1 LTDALRS
8 VGEPAHASPEPRD
21 VARLFGRFERALA
34 MGIGLLLAAAAVLA
48 LAGATAL
55 VWDGFVH
62 WPQMRSPFGIV
73 DRLLFVLMVLEILH
87 TVRSSLQSHELA
99 AEPFLVVAMI
109 AAIRRI
115 LVVTLETSDKSPE
128 SQAVAITALSFDHAM
143 IELGILAATILVLSI
158 AIYLLRRAR
167 MAHHPD

>member
-1 LTDALRS
+1 
-8 VGEPAHASPEPRD
+8 
-21 VARLFGRFERALA
+21 
-34 MGIGLLLAAAAVLA
+34 
-48 LAGATAL
+48 
-55 VWDGFVH
+55 
-62 WPQMRSPFGIV
+62 
-73 DRLLFVLMVLEILH
+73 MVLEILH